1 MKQDA
6 KNNARPLDECDLQT
20 QLVHAGE
27 RLPAPQGHPVSTPV
41 YTTTTFTYET
51 MREFDEVFG
60 GERDGYFYTRNAN
73 PTTAA
78 FESAMTLLEAGA
90 GACAYASG
98 MAALHAA
105 VHVALRLADAPPHN
119 ADARADENSSRP
131 PVILAAQ
138 DLYGVTNSLLHKVF
152 GGYGVRV
159 VDADFNDTK
168 ELNRLAQ
175 ELKPRVLVAETIS
188 NPLLKICDI
197 AVVAEVSRS
206 VGARLVIDNTFASPY
221 LCQPLTR
228 DADFVVHSATK
239 YIGGHGDVTGGV
251 VITREAEDTAALR
264 QTAKLIGGILGA
276 HQAHDL
282 LRGLKTLGLRM
293 ERQCANA
300 QRLARHLEGHNRIV
314 CVHYP
319 NATESDGCLRA
330 GMRGALVS
338 IEVGDDTRAAAFRFM
353 ENLRLCVRSTSLG
366 DVFTGVLHPATS
378 SHRDLTAE
386 QRRRLGITD
395 GLVRISVGIEEA
407 TDIIA
412 DIEQAL
418 AA

>member
-1 MKQDA
+1 MKKDA
-6 KNNARPLDECDLQT
+6 KQIQRSLDECDLQT

-27 RLPAPQGHPVSTPV
+27 RLPVGQGQPVSTPV
-41 YTTTTFTYET
+41 YTSTTFTYET
-51 MREFDEVFG
+51 MQEFDEVFG
-60 GERDGYFYTRNAN
+60 GERQGYFYTRNAN

-105 VHVALRLADAPPHN
+105 VHVALKVEESTHYTD
-119 ADARADENSSRP
+119 DARHVETSSRP
-131 PVILAAQ
+131 RVILAAQ

-152 GGYGVRV
+152 GAYGVQV
-159 VDADFNDTK
+159 VDADFNDTE
-168 ELNRLAQ
+168 ELIRLAQ
-175 ELKPRVLVAETIS
+175 DIKPRVLVAETIS
-188 NPLLKICDI
+188 NPLLKVCDI
-197 AVVAEVSRS
+197 KAVAVAARE

-221 LCQPLTR
+221 LCQPLR
-228 DADFVVHSATK
+228 FGADFAVHSATK
-239 YIGGHGDVTGGV
+239 YIGGHGDVTGGIV
-251 VITREAEDTAALR
+251 VARDADDTAALR

-282 LRGLKTLGLRM
+282 TRGLKTLGLRM
-293 ERQCANA
+293 ERACANA
-300 QRLARHLEGHNRIV
+300 LRLARHLEGHTNVVRV
-314 CVHYP
+314 YYP

-338 IEVGDDTRAAAFRFM
+338 VEVGDNTRAAAFRFM
-353 ENLRLCVRSTSLG
+353 ENLRLCIRSTSLG

-378 SHRDLTAE
+378 SHRDLSAE
-386 QRRRLGITD
+386 QRRALGITD
-395 GLVRISVGIEEA
+395 GLVRISVGIEDA
-407 TDIIA
+407 HDIIA
-412 DIEQAL
+412 DIEQSL